1 MFKLFKKSRTKLEVK
16 GPYMGLG
23 RVSRF
28 RQRGLEVFPEA
39 RGHGSEIY
47 QES

>member
-1 MFKLFKKSRTKLEVK
+1 MFKLFKVK
-16 GPYMGLG
+16 ELNLKWGPYIELG